1 MRLAIVIAVL
11 ILLDGCASLPPI
23 LQRWAGL
30 EIATVTLVR
39 DDSKVSESYSFS
51 EEGLAEMEPTKGG
64 YLPGPEVSWRVR
76 GEWLEIDT
84 TNDGTF
90 QTRLRAVAVKNERI
104 VAESPAGKKS
114 MWHYTTVKVVVG
126 MEERKP
132 SGLWMP

>member
-1 MRLAIVIAVL
+1 MAIVIAVL

-39 DDSKVSESYSFS
+39 DDSKISESYSFS
-51 EEGLAEMEPTKGG
+51 EEGLAEMEPEKGG

-84 TNDGTF
+84 TNDSTF
-90 QTRLRAVAVKNERI
+90 QTRMRALTVKDARI

-114 MWHYTTVKVVVG
+114 AWHYTWLKVTSG
-126 MEERKP
+126 MQEPKP
-132 SGLWMP
+132 TGVWLH